1 MNRMAAR
8 LLERVFVKVHIRAAW
23 NKLHNMTEQGEL
35 SSALESLIH
44 LTATDSSYC
53 ELIGVMVDMITT
65 DSLGIAAPFL
75 CHIIDMAALPSQQTT
90 RRMSQQLLSKCDPG
104 GLARL
109 RSKKKNKTAAAL
121 IWSML
126 ANRLAGE
133 MSAALFSDAVCECLL
148 NNIENDSDMTCKVF
162 SIIAL
167 EKFSLTGPC
176 KARIMQTPIRRL
188 LRDTANM
195 STFGLTDKEE
205 IAGILQAKFCAE
217 WSLRNIFRDITEE
230 PNESSL
236 EGLQP
241 VDQSP
246 SISQTENDMSARE
259 SLSPAEGGSKPVVGS
274 RSSNVKVILNTLDAT
289 RHWKISEDGLTIRN
303 DGSTFESIRA
313 TKSVTCGK
321 WFYEVT
327 LITAGIMQLGWATAH
342 CQFSPEDGTGV
353 GDDLFGFAY
362 DGSRNLIW
370 SSGESESY
378 GDPETWRPGD
388 ILGFYLDVDNAVM
401 ECFVN
406 GQSLGPITPFDRD
419 RFSAQAISGYFPAFS
434 FTSFQQAT
442 FNFGASEFKY
452 PPALPW
458 RNLNEQGTITS
469 EMKEAIIRPRS
480 ESVYGR
486 LKLDPVTGVR
496 LASMPEE
503 EDDVDYSLLCTICC
517 DHTATVTLQPCGHD
531 GLCVECA
538 YSLDMCPL
546 CRSRIYQR
554 QMFSASETKDTSTA
568 PAANG
573 LLISG
578 LSSDASDSSSAH
590 TTLPGLSTSSI
601 TTSTWSTEYFGPS
614 GAGHSREPVL
624 TASGGA
630 AHQHQHQHQHQDSVA
645 DAAAAA
651 AAAAIAAMAASA
663 QNSHST
669 STGGVPSRSGSTESL
684 SRRRNTLA
692 ATTPSSSRIALEQDC
707 LNDPFSPPSTAYFAF
722 LNRPSRL
729 QRPSSHLHP
738 MDMESVDP
746 LELPGNSSRRASLQP
761 QPFDPLPIHHHQQHH
776 SHASSSDLG
785 PLDAAPPLFSY
796 PDELSLSAGNQTVPV
811 VSEDDENEE
820 EDNDDED
827 GDGLDV
833 HLVDEGREATNC
845 DVMDLSAAPD
855 FPDAGSALH
864 SRRSSI
870 QVVSGGGSSAL
881 PPMMM
886 NPVVMLP
893 TALDFDRMGSISST
907 SSSGSMDAVGG
918 LPPSLPPFPPV
929 AGGTSRF
936 GGRRAS
942 MPSNRLEM

>member
-23 NKLHNMTEQGEL
+23 NKLHNMTEHGEL

-53 ELIGVMVDMITT
+53 ELIGVMVDMIST

-133 MSAALFSDAVCECLL
+133 MSSTLFSDAVCECLL
-148 NNIENDSDMTCKVF
+148 NNIENDPDMTCKVF

-176 KARIMQTPIRRL
+176 KTRIMQTPIRRL

-195 STFGLTDKEE
+195 STYGLTDKEE

-217 WSLRNIFRDITEE
+217 WSLRNIFRDVAEE
-230 PNESSL
+230 PKDSL
-236 EGLQP
+236 DGVQ
-241 VDQSP
+241 VRDQSP

-259 SLSPAEGGSKPVVGS
+259 ALSPSEGGSKRTAGS
-274 RSSNVKVILNTLDAT
+274 RSSSSEVKVILNTLDAT

-321 WFYEVT
+321 WFFEVA
-327 LITAGIMQLGWATAH
+327 LITAGIMQLGWATSH
-342 CQFSPEDGTGV
+342 CQFSPEDGTGI

-370 SSGESESY
+370 SSGESEPY
-378 GDPETWRPGD
+378 GDPEPWRPGD
-388 ILGFYLDVDNAVM
+388 ILGFYLDIDNGIM
-401 ECFVN
+401 ECFMN
-406 GQSLGPITPFDRD
+406 GRSLGPTTPFDKD
-419 RFSAQAISGYFPAFS
+419 RFAAQATSGYFPAFS

-458 RNLNEQGTITS
+458 RNLNDQGTITP
-469 EMKEAIIRPRS
+469 EMKRAIIRPRS
-480 ESVYGR
+480 DSVYGR

-503 EDDVDYSLLCTICC
+503 EDDIDYSLLCTICC

-554 QMFSASETKDTSTA
+554 QMFSANASKETTTA
-568 PAANG
+568 AANG

-578 LSSDASDSSSAH
+578 LSSDASGSSSPH
-590 TTLPGLSTSSI
+590 TSLKGLSTSST
-601 TTSTWSTEYFGPS
+601 TTSAWSTEYFGPS
-614 GAGHSREPVL
+614 GSGHSRDSAL
-624 TASGGA
+624 TASG
-630 AHQHQHQHQHQDSVA
+630 AHQHQDTI
-645 DAAAAA
+645 AAAAA
-651 AAAAIAAMAASA
+651 AAAAALVAVASV
-663 QNSHST
+663 QNSDSSSGT
-669 STGGVPSRSGSTESL
+669 PSYSGSTESL

-692 ATTPSSSRIALEQDC
+692 ATTPSSRIAMEQDC
-707 LNDPFSPPSTAYFAF
+707 LEDPFSPPSTAYFAF

-729 QRPSSHLHP
+729 HRQSSHLHQ
-738 MDMESVDP
+738 MDMDSVDP
-746 LELPGNSSRRASLQP
+746 LELPRSRRGSLQP
-761 QPFDPLPIHHHQQHH
+761 QPFDPLPIHSAQTNM
-776 SHASSSDLG
+776 ASDYSGLG
-785 PLDAAPPLFSY
+785 PLDAPPLSNDDSDTAESGIQTFPLADSDVEDFE
-796 PDELSLSAGNQTVPV
+796 DE
-811 VSEDDENEE
+811 
-820 EDNDDED
+820 DDED

-833 HLVDEGREATNC
+833 LLVDEGREATNY

-855 FPDAGSALH
+855 FPDAGSTLH

-870 QVVSGGGSSAL
+870 QVGASL
-881 PPMMM
+881 PPMI
-886 NPVVMLP
+886 NHPSSASSSSLASPHGVMLP
-893 TALDFDRMGSISST
+893 TALDFDRLGAI
-907 SSSGSMDAVGG
+907 SSSGSSMVGG
-918 LPPSLPPFPPV
+918 LPLV
-929 AGGTSRF
+929 TGGPSRF

>member
-1 MNRMAAR
+1 
-8 LLERVFVKVHIRAAW
+8 
-23 NKLHNMTEQGEL
+23 
-35 SSALESLIH
+35 
-44 LTATDSSYC
+44 
-53 ELIGVMVDMITT
+53 
-65 DSLGIAAPFL
+65 
-75 CHIIDMAALPSQQTT
+75 MAALPSQQTT

-133 MSAALFSDAVCECLL
+133 MSATLFSDAVCECLL
-148 NNIENDSDMTCKVF
+148 NNIENDPDMACKVF
-162 SIIAL
+162 SIVAL

-176 KARIMQTPIRRL
+176 KSKIMQTPIRRL

-230 PNESSL
+230 PKETSQDES
-236 EGLQP
+236 QP
-241 VDQSP
+241 GDQSP
-246 SISQTENDMSARE
+246 SISQTENEMSARE
-259 SLSPAEGGSKPVVGS
+259 SHSPTEGGPKRVSDS

-321 WFYEVT
+321 WFYEAT

-342 CQFSPEDGTGV
+342 GQFSPEDGTGV

-370 SSGESESY
+370 SSGESEPY
-378 GDPETWRPGD
+378 GGPEAWRPGD
-388 ILGFYLDVDNAVM
+388 ILGFYLDIDNAVM
-401 ECFVN
+401 ECFIN
-406 GQSLGPITPFDRD
+406 GQSLGPIAPFDKD
-419 RFSAQAISGYFPAFS
+419 RFAAQATSGYYPAFS

-442 FNFGASEFKY
+442 FNFGATDFKY

-458 RNLNEQGTITS
+458 RNLNEQGTITL
-469 EMKEAIIRPRS
+469 EMKRAIIRPRS

-503 EDDVDYSLLCTICC
+503 DDIDYSLLCTICC

-554 QMFSASETKDTSTA
+554 QMFSANDTKETTTT
-568 PAANG
+568 PAASG
-573 LLISG
+573 LLITG
-578 LSSDASDSSSAH
+578 LSSDMSDSSSAH
-590 TTLPGLSTSSI
+590 TTLPGLSTSST
-601 TTSTWSTEYFGPS
+601 TTSAWSTEYFGPS
-614 GAGHSREPVL
+614 GTGHSRDPVS
-624 TASGGA
+624 TASGSGA
-630 AHQHQHQHQHQDSVA
+630 HQHQHQDSVA
-645 DAAAAA
+645 VAAAAA
-651 AAAAIAAMAASA
+651 AVIATVAASA
-663 QNSHST
+663 QISRST
-669 STGGVPSRSGSTESL
+669 SGTPSHSGSTESL

-707 LNDPFSPPSTAYFAF
+707 LSDPFSPPSTAYFAF

-738 MDMESVDP
+738 MDMDSVDP
-746 LELPGNSSRRASLQP
+746 LELPPSSSRNNSRRASLQP
-761 QPFDPLPIHHHQQHH
+761 QPFDPLPIDHHHHYSHH
-776 SHASSSDLG
+776 SSQTGSLDLG
-785 PLDAAPPLFSY
+785 PLDAASPIFSY
-796 PDELSLSAGNQTVPV
+796 PDELSSSLGGSQTGPI
-811 VSEDDENEE
+811 VSEDDGAEDEDE
-820 EDNDDED
+820 EDQD

-845 DVMDLSAAPD
+845 DVMEQSAAPD
-855 FPDAGSALH
+855 FPDAGSTLH
-864 SRRSSI
+864 SRRGSI
-870 QVVSGGGSSAL
+870 QVGSGGGSASGHPTL
-881 PPMMM
+881 MNM
-886 NPVVMLP
+886 NPVILP
-893 TALDFDRMGSISST
+893 TMLDFDRMGIL
-907 SSSGSMDAVGG
+907 SSSSSLSSGDGAGLMDGVGG
-918 LPPSLPPFPPV
+918 LPPPLPPV

>member
-23 NKLHNMTEQGEL
+23 NKLHNMTEHGEL

-90 RRMSQQLLSKCDPG
+90 RRMSQQLLSKCDTG

-133 MSAALFSDAVCECLL
+133 MSATLFSDAVCECLL
-148 NNIENDSDMTCKVF
+148 NNIENDPDMACKVF

-195 STFGLTDKEE
+195 STYGLTDKEE

-230 PNESSL
+230 PKETPL
-236 EGLQP
+236 DGLQP
-241 VDQSP
+241 GDQSP
-246 SISQTENDMSARE
+246 SISQTENDMSIQE
-259 SLSPAEGGSKPVVGS
+259 SFSPIEGGSKRTTGS

-327 LITAGIMQLGWATAH
+327 LVTAGIMQLGWATAH
-342 CQFSPEDGTGV
+342 CQFSPEDGTGI

-370 SSGESESY
+370 SGGDSEPYGESEA
-378 GDPETWRPGD
+378 WRPGD
-388 ILGFYLDVDNAVM
+388 ILGFYLDIDNAIM
-401 ECFVN
+401 ECFMN
-406 GQSLGPITPFDRD
+406 GRSLGPITPFDKD
-419 RFSAQAISGYFPAFS
+419 HFTAQAISGYFPAFS

-442 FNFGASEFKY
+442 FNFGALEFKY

-458 RNLNEQGTITS
+458 RNLNEQGTITP
-469 EMKEAIIRPRS
+469 EMKRAIIRPRG
-480 ESVYGR
+480 ESVCGR

-496 LASMPEE
+496 LATMPEE
-503 EDDVDYSLLCTICC
+503 EDDIDYSLLCTICC

-554 QMFSASETKDTSTA
+554 QMFSANDSKDSST

-578 LSSDASDSSSAH
+578 LSSNGSDSSSAH
-590 TTLPGLSTSSI
+590 TSLPGLSTSST
-601 TTSTWSTEYFGPS
+601 TTSAWSTEYFGPS
-614 GAGHSREPVL
+614 GTGHSRDAV
-624 TASGGA
+624 TSASSGSS
-630 AHQHQHQHQHQDSVA
+630 QHQDAV
-645 DAAAAA
+645 AAA
-651 AAAAIAAMAASA
+651 AAAAIATVAAST
-663 QNSHST
+663 QNNHSNSISGGPSHSA
-669 STGGVPSRSGSTESL
+669 STESL
-684 SRRRNTLA
+684 NRRRNTLA
-692 ATTPSSSRIALEQDC
+692 TTPSNRIALELDC
-707 LNDPFSPPSTAYFAF
+707 LEDPFSPPSTAYFAF

-738 MDMESVDP
+738 LDMDSVDP
-746 LELPGNSSRRASLQP
+746 LELPSSRNSSRRTSLQP
-761 QPFDPLPIHHHQQHH
+761 QPFDPLPIHHHHHHH
-776 SHASSSDLG
+776 SHSEAGSLDLG
-785 PLDAAPPLFSY
+785 PLDAAPPLFSRH
-796 PDELSLSAGNQTVPV
+796 DELSSAAGNHTVPV
-811 VSEDDENEE
+811 SSDDDEENE
-820 EDNDDED
+820 DED

-833 HLVDEGREATNC
+833 HLLDEGREATNC
-845 DVMDLSAAPD
+845 DVMEQSAAPD
-855 FPDAGSALH
+855 FPDAGSTLH

-870 QVVSGGGSSAL
+870 QVVGGSAGL
-881 PPMMM
+881 PPMMAM
-886 NPVVMLP
+886 NPAVVLP
-893 TALDFDRMGSISST
+893 TPLDFDRLGSISSSSIL
-907 SSSGSMDAVGG
+907 SSSAAGGNVGSIGIGG
-918 LPPSLPPFPPV
+918 LPPPPPV
-929 AGGTSRF
+929 ASGTSRF